1 MIRPGRGT
9 VQIQASIIV
18 DAPRDGVYEILTE
31 YGGEV
36 RRRINP
42 VLKSQTV
49 LSRVDN
55 VVVCENVWEK
65 DGRTVR
71 QQRKYR
77 LLPPARIEE
86 EVVGAKDGMTLVVT
100 RLDVEGD
107 LTRLTLDSTYELRGI
122 WRLLG
127 RFVRDRLVR
136 DDEEYLESLKERL
149 EAEFVEDES

>member
-1 MIRPGRGT
+1 
-9 VQIQASIIV
+9 VQVQASILV
-18 DAPRDGVYEILTE
+18 DAPRDDVFEILTE
-31 YGGEV
+31 YGGDV

-42 VLKSQTV
+42 VLRSQTV
-49 LSRVDN
+49 ISRADN
-55 VVVCENVWEK
+55 VVVCENLWEK

-71 QQRKYR
+71 QQRRYR
-77 LLPPARIEE
+77 LFPPTRIQE

-107 LTRLTLDSTYELRGI
+107 QTRLTLESTYELGGI
-122 WRLLG
+122 WRFLG
-127 RFVRDRLVR
+127 RFVQDRLRR